1 MLLQK
6 GEVRIVG
13 IEVISQVQQ
22 DFIIEGAEFAITQK
36 EGVVIEKGVATVD
49 GHKIFTLF
57 SANETGRYL
66 CEFTYRIGPEVL
78 KAKVIVEVR

>member
-22 DFIIEGAEFAITQK
+22 DFIIEGAEFAITQDG
-36 EGVVIEKGVATVD
+36 EVIEKGEATVD